1 MSATANHAAAIRR
14 DAIVIGGSAGAIEV
28 LMGLLPA
35 LPASLRA
42 CVLIVLHLPRDKPS
56 LLVEIFAPRCALPVS
71 EAHDG
76 APLEPGTVMVAPPDY
91 HVLVDTG
98 PRISLSVDA
107 PVHYSRPSIDVLFE
121 SAADSFGQRLVG
133 MLLSGANA
141 DGARGMAAI
150 HQAGGMT
157 LVQAPHTA
165 LVPVMPLAALDFVTS
180 PSHTG
185 PPDQLADIL
194 VDMHLRSLL

>member
-1 MSATANHAAAIRR
+1 MSAVNFRR
-14 DAIVIGGSAGAIEV
+14 DAIVIGGSAGAIDV

-42 CVLIVLHLPRDKPS
+42 CVLIVLHLPRDKAS
-56 LLVEIFAPRCALPVS
+56 LLVEIFAPRCALPVL

-76 APLEPGTVMVAPPDY
+76 APLAPGTVIVAPPNY
-91 HVLVDTG
+91 HMLVDKG
-98 PRISLSVDA
+98 PRISLSIDA

-121 SAADSFGQRLVG
+121 SAADHFGPRLVG

-141 DGARGMAAI
+141 DGARGMTAI
-150 HQAGGMT
+150 ANAGGLT

-165 LVPVMPLAALDFVTS
+165 LVPAMPLAALMHLPAPDFVA
-180 PSHTG
+180 
-185 PPDQLADIL
+185 PPNELAGFL
-194 VDMHLRSLL
+194 VDLHTQRLL

>member
-1 MSATANHAAAIRR
+1 MSAVVATRF

-28 LMGLLPA
+28 LMEVLPA
-35 LPASLRA
+35 MPATLSA
-42 CVLIVLHLPRDKPS
+42 CILVVLHLPRDKPS
-56 LLVEIFAPRCALPVS
+56 MLVEIFAPRCALPVL

-76 APLEPGTVMVAPPDY
+76 SPLQPGTITFAPSNY
-91 HVLVDTG
+91 HLLIDEG
-98 PRISLSVDA
+98 PRISLSIDT

-121 SAADSFGQRLVG
+121 SAADALGPRLVG

-150 HQAGGMT
+150 AHAGGLT

-165 LVPVMPLAALDFVTS
+165 LASAMPLAALANLS
-180 PSHTG
+180 NPSHTG
-185 PPDQLADIL
+185 PPDQLAGIL
-194 VDMHLRSLL
+194 LDLHARSLL